1 MKIHEHQ
8 AKQRLRE
15 YGIKT
20 PKGVACFT
28 VEEAVAGA
36 EKLGGNFWVVKAQIH
51 AGGRG
56 KGGGVQLA
64 HSIDEVRMHA
74 QNLFGSTLV
83 THQTGAEGQVVRRLY
98 IESGV
103 DIAQE
108 LYVGVVVDR
117 SQRCVTFMGSSEGG
131 TEIEQVAEDTPE
143 KIHKIFVDPAN
154 GMQADEAREMCINMG
169 VPKAAVE
176 EATKFMLALYTAFV
190 EEDASLAE
198 INPLVVTG
206 NDDVIALDAKIT
218 FDDNAEFRH
227 PEWAEMRDLDEE
239 DANEIEASKFGL
251 SFISLDGSIGCLV
264 NGAGLAMA
272 TMDIIKLYG
281 GSPANFLDVGGGA
294 TAEQVTAAFKIMLKN
309 DQVKAIM
316 VNIFG
321 GIMRCDVIA
330 EGLVQAAKEVKL
342 SIPLIVRL
350 EGTNVVEGR
359 QILADSGI
367 ALITATTMA
376 DAAQKA
382 VSATQEAA

>member
-1 MKIHEHQ
+1 MKIHEYQ
-8 AKQRLRE
+8 AKARLRE

-20 PKGVACFT
+20 PSGVPCFT

-36 EKLGGNFWVVKAQIH
+36 QELGGDFWVVKAQIH

-56 KGGGVQLA
+56 KAGGVQLA
-64 HSIDEVRMHA
+64 RSLDEVREHA
-74 QNLFGSTLV
+74 KNLFGKTLV
-83 THQTGAEGQVVRRLY
+83 THQTGPDGQVVKRLY

-117 SQRCVTFMGSSEGG
+117 SRRCVTFMGSSEGG
-131 TEIEQVAEDTPE
+131 TEIEEVAASTPE
-143 KIHKIFVDPAN
+143 KIHKVFVNPAT
-154 GMQADEAREMCINMG
+154 GMLESEAREMCVNMG
-169 VPKAAVE
+169 VPEQAVE
-176 EATKFMLALYTAFV
+176 QATEFMLALYTAFV
-190 EEDASLAE
+190 KEDASLAE
-198 INPLVVTG
+198 INPLVITG
-206 NDDVIALDAKIT
+206 DGDVIALDAKIN
-218 FDDNAEFRH
+218 FDDNASFRH
-227 PEWAEMRDLDEE
+227 PIWEELRDTDEE
-239 DANEIEASKFGL
+239 DANEIEASKYGL

-294 TAEQVTAAFKIMLKN
+294 TAEQVTGAFKIMLKS
-309 DQVKAIM
+309 DRVKAIM

-321 GIMRCDVIA
+321 GIMRCDVVA
-330 EGLVQAAKEVKL
+330 EGLVQAAKEVNL

-350 EGTNVVEGR
+350 EGTNVKQGR
-359 QILADSGI
+359 KILDESGI
-367 ALITATTMA
+367 ALVTATTMS

-382 VSATQEAA
+382 VKAVG